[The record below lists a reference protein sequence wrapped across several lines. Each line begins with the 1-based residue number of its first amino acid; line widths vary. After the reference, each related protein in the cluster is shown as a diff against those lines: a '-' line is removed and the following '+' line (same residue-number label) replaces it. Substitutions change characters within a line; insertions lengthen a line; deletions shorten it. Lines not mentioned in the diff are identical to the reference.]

1 MARIKRKIGFSK
13 RVLFAVMLSTAITLT
28 LSSCMP
34 LGSALQL
41 SMEVEDL
48 KDRVDYIEERTE
60 IIRPATVTEVVKV
73 DSKALEEVNKKISN
87 LDDKLSQLD
96 SKSVEFD
103 NELSKLSSD
112 LSQVKANV
120 SKSTDKL
127 SQYDSKFLQLDNKLS
142 QYDSKVAQL
151 TTNFSQLDS
160 KLSQTMGSVSNLQK
174 DNDANKSKI
183 NTLSTSLADVL
194 NRVGSLEKSNNNL
207 LNRIN
212 TIDSQVKQIDVI
224 RKDLDIL
231 SSQLRE
237 VQGSIPTTISQSDV
251 DFLKQLQQQIIELKN
266 AIQSVDPVTLLRL
279 DQGYIY
285 YVVKSGD
292 TLSTIANVY
301 KTALSKI
308 TEVNGIKD
316 PSKISIGQM
325 IKIPVDDPKTFSR
338 VPVKIDPAD
347 VVTYHGQEKNG
358 GKSIGMDIYAR
369 GKDIYPIL
377 PGKVIS
383 VENNRITVDHGNMIM
398 AVYDGINT
406 TLKSGNFV
414 SVDKP
419 LGQCLDIFHFELYI
433 EGEPRDPIRLFTEY
447 KGIFNVTFYTE
458 WDDGKVPDHP
468 TFRIARNGRVPEQF
482 KTIAVDPTVI
492 PVGSLVY
499 MPTLYNTIFI
509 AEDTGS
515 AIKGNRIDVYV
526 SDVAYALSKGIT
538 PHPVYIINP
547 NKG

>member
-13 RVLFAVMLSTAITLT
+13 GILFAVMLSTAITLT

-87 LDDKLSQLD
+87 LDNKLSQLD

-103 NELSKLSSD
+103 NELSQLSSD
-112 LSQVKANV
+112 LSQVKINV

-183 NTLSTSLADVL
+183 NTLSTSLTDVL

-347 VVTYHGQEKNG
+347 IVTYHGQEKNG
-358 GKSIGMDIYAR
+358 GKGIGMDIYAR

-383 VENNRITVDHGNMIM
+383 VENNRITIDHGNMIM

-414 SVDKP
+414 STDKP
-419 LGQCLDIFHFELYI
+419 IGQCLDILHFELYI
-433 EGEPRDPIRLFTEY
+433 EG
-447 KGIFNVTFYTE
+447 
-458 WDDGKVPDHP
+458 
-468 TFRIARNGRVPEQF
+468 
-482 KTIAVDPTVI
+482 
-492 PVGSLVY
+492 
-499 MPTLYNTIFI
+499 
-509 AEDTGS
+509 
-515 AIKGNRIDVYV
+515 
-526 SDVAYALSKGIT
+526 
-538 PHPVYIINP
+538 
-547 NKG
+547 

>member
-13 RVLFAVMLSTAITLT
+13 GILFAVMLSTITLT

-96 SKSVEFD
+96 SKSAEFD
-103 NELSKLSSD
+103 NELSQLSSD
-112 LSQVKANV
+112 LSQVKINV

-183 NTLSTSLADVL
+183 NTLSTSLTDVL

-207 LNRIN
+207 LNRLN

-316 PSKISIGQM
+316 PSKITVGQM

-347 VVTYHGQEKNG
+347 IVTYHGQEKNG
-358 GKSIGMDIYAR
+358 GKGIGMDIYAR

-383 VENNRITVDHGNMIM
+383 VENNRITIDHGNMIM

-414 SVDKP
+414 STDKP
-419 LGQCLDIFHFELYI
+419 IGQCLDILHFELYI

-458 WDDGKVPDHP
+458 WDDGKVPEHP

-499 MPTLYNTIFI
+499 IPTLYNTIFI

-526 SDVAYALSKGIT
+526 SDVALALSKGIT

-547 NKG
+547 DKG

>member
-316 PSKISIGQM
+316 PSKITVGQM

-347 VVTYHGQEKNG
+347 IVTYHGQEKNG
-358 GKSIGMDIYAR
+358 GKGIGMDIYAR

-383 VENNRITVDHGNMIM
+383 VENNRITIDHGNMIM

-414 SVDKP
+414 STDKP
-419 LGQCLDIFHFELYI
+419 IGQCLDILHFELYI

-458 WDDGKVPDHP
+458 WDDGKVPEHP

-499 MPTLYNTIFI
+499 IPTLYNTIFI

-526 SDVAYALSKGIT
+526 SDVVLALSKGIT

-547 NKG
+547 DKG

>member
-1 MARIKRKIGFSK
+1 MARIKRKIGTLK
-13 RVLFAVMLSTAITLT
+13 KVLLGSVFLLIALG

-34 LGSALQL
+34 LGNVLQL

-73 DSKALEEVNKKISN
+73 DSKALEEMNKKVSN
-87 LDDKLSQLD
+87 LSDKLSQLD
-96 SKSVEFD
+96 SKSVELD
-103 NELSKLSSD
+103 NELSQLSSD
-112 LSQVKANV
+112 LSQVKINV

-127 SQYDSKFLQLDNKLS
+127 SQYDSRFLQLDNKLS

-160 KLSQTMGSVSNLQK
+160 KLSQTMGNVSNLQK
-174 DNDANKSKI
+174 DNDENKSKL
-183 NTLSTSLADVL
+183 NTLSTSLTDVL

-207 LNRIN
+207 LNRLN

-231 SSQLRE
+231 SSQIRE

-301 KTALSKI
+301 KTTLSKI

-316 PSKISIGQM
+316 PSKISVGQM
-325 IKIPVDDPKTFSR
+325 IKIPVDDPKAFSR

-347 VVTYHGQEKNG
+347 IAAYHGQEKNG
-358 GKSIGMDIYAR
+358 GKAIGMDIYAR
-369 GKDIYPIL
+369 EKDIYPIL

-383 VENNRITVDHGNMIM
+383 VENNRITIDHGNMIM

-406 TLKSGNFV
+406 TLKAGNFV
-414 SVDKP
+414 STDNP
-419 LGQCLDIFHFELYI
+419 IGQCLDIFHFELYI

-458 WDDGKVPDHP
+458 WDDGKVPEHP

-526 SDVAYALSKGIT
+526 SDVVLALSKGIT

>member
-96 SKSVEFD
+96 SKSAEFD
-103 NELSKLSSD
+103 NELSQLSSD
-112 LSQVKANV
+112 LSQVKINV

-183 NTLSTSLADVL
+183 NTLSTSLTDVL
-194 NRVGSLEKSNNNL
+194 NRVSSLEKSNNNL

-316 PSKISIGQM
+316 PSKITVGQM

-347 VVTYHGQEKNG
+347 IVTYHGQEKNG
-358 GKSIGMDIYAR
+358 GKGIGMDIYAR

-383 VENNRITVDHGNMIM
+383 VENNRITIDHGNMIM

-414 SVDKP
+414 STDKP
-419 LGQCLDIFHFELYI
+419 IGQCLDILHFELYI

-458 WDDGKVPDHP
+458 WDDGKVPEHP

-499 MPTLYNTIFI
+499 IPTLYNTIFI

-526 SDVAYALSKGIT
+526 SDVALALSKGIT

-547 NKG
+547 DKG

>member
-103 NELSKLSSD
+103 NELSQLSSD
-112 LSQVKANV
+112 LSQVKINV

-183 NTLSTSLADVL
+183 NTLSTSLTDVL

-347 VVTYHGQEKNG
+347 IVTYHGQEKNG
-358 GKSIGMDIYAR
+358 GKGIGMDIYAR

-383 VENNRITVDHGNMIM
+383 VENNRITIDHGNMIM

-414 SVDKP
+414 STDKP
-419 LGQCLDIFHFELYI
+419 IGQCLDILHFELYI

-458 WDDGKVPDHP
+458 WDDGKVPEHP

-499 MPTLYNTIFI
+499 IPTLYNTIFI

-526 SDVAYALSKGIT
+526 SDVALALSKGIT

-547 NKG
+547 DKG

>member
-96 SKSVEFD
+96 SKSAEFD
-103 NELSKLSSD
+103 NELSQLSSD
-112 LSQVKANV
+112 LSQVKINV

-347 VVTYHGQEKNG
+347 IVTYHGQEKNG
-358 GKSIGMDIYAR
+358 GKGIGMDIYAR

-383 VENNRITVDHGNMIM
+383 VENNRITIDHGNMIM

-414 SVDKP
+414 STDKP
-419 LGQCLDIFHFELYI
+419 IGQCLDILHFELYI

-458 WDDGKVPDHP
+458 WDDGKVPEHP

-499 MPTLYNTIFI
+499 IPTLYNTIFI

-526 SDVAYALSKGIT
+526 SDVALALSKGIT

-547 NKG
+547 DKG

>member
-96 SKSVEFD
+96 SKSAEFD
-103 NELSKLSSD
+103 NELSQLSSD
-112 LSQVKANV
+112 LSQVKINV

-183 NTLSTSLADVL
+183 NTLSTSLTDVL
-194 NRVGSLEKSNNNL
+194 NRVSSLEKSNNNL

-308 TEVNGIKD
+308 TEINGIKD

-347 VVTYHGQEKNG
+347 IVTYHGQEKNG
-358 GKSIGMDIYAR
+358 GKGIGMDIYAR

-458 WDDGKVPDHP
+458 WDDGKVPEHP

-499 MPTLYNTIFI
+499 IPTLYNTIFI

-526 SDVAYALSKGIT
+526 SDVALALSKGIT

-547 NKG
+547 DKG

>member
-112 LSQVKANV
+112 LSQVKINV

-316 PSKISIGQM
+316 PSKITVGQM

-347 VVTYHGQEKNG
+347 IVTYHGQEKNG
-358 GKSIGMDIYAR
+358 GKGIGMDIYAR

-383 VENNRITVDHGNMIM
+383 VENNRITIDHGNMIM

-414 SVDKP
+414 STDKP
-419 LGQCLDIFHFELYI
+419 IGQCLDILHFELYI

-458 WDDGKVPDHP
+458 WDDGKVPEHP

-499 MPTLYNTIFI
+499 IPTLYNTIFI

-526 SDVAYALSKGIT
+526 SDVALALSKGIT

-547 NKG
+547 DKG

>member
-87 LDDKLSQLD
+87 LDNKLSQLD
-96 SKSVEFD
+96 SKSAEFD
-103 NELSKLSSD
+103 NELSQLSSD
-112 LSQVKANV
+112 LSQVKINV

-316 PSKISIGQM
+316 PSKITVGQM

-347 VVTYHGQEKNG
+347 IVTYHGQEKNG
-358 GKSIGMDIYAR
+358 GKGIGMDIYAR

-383 VENNRITVDHGNMIM
+383 VENNRITIDHGNMIM

-414 SVDKP
+414 STDKP
-419 LGQCLDIFHFELYI
+419 IGQCLDILHFELYI

-458 WDDGKVPDHP
+458 WDDGKVPEHP

-499 MPTLYNTIFI
+499 IPTLYNTIFI

-526 SDVAYALSKGIT
+526 SDVALALSKGIT

-547 NKG
+547 DKG

>member
-87 LDDKLSQLD
+87 LDNKLSQLD
-96 SKSVEFD
+96 SKSAEFD
-103 NELSKLSSD
+103 NELSQLSSD
-112 LSQVKANV
+112 LSQVKINV

-183 NTLSTSLADVL
+183 NTLSTSLTDVL

-347 VVTYHGQEKNG
+347 IVTYHGQEKNG
-358 GKSIGMDIYAR
+358 GKGIGMDIYAR

-383 VENNRITVDHGNMIM
+383 VENNRITIDHGNMIM

-414 SVDKP
+414 STDKP
-419 LGQCLDIFHFELYI
+419 IGQCLDILHFELYI

-458 WDDGKVPDHP
+458 WDDGKVPEHP

-499 MPTLYNTIFI
+499 IPTLYNTIFI

-526 SDVAYALSKGIT
+526 SDVALALSKGIT

-547 NKG
+547 DKG

>member
-13 RVLFAVMLSTAITLT
+13 GILFAVMLSTITLT

-87 LDDKLSQLD
+87 LDNKLSQLD

-103 NELSKLSSD
+103 NELSQLSSD
-112 LSQVKANV
+112 LSQVKINV

-183 NTLSTSLADVL
+183 NTLSTSLTDVL

-207 LNRIN
+207 LNRLN

-316 PSKISIGQM
+316 PSKITVGQM

-347 VVTYHGQEKNG
+347 IVTYHGQEKNG
-358 GKSIGMDIYAR
+358 GKGIGMDIYAR

-383 VENNRITVDHGNMIM
+383 VENNRITIDHGNMIM

-414 SVDKP
+414 STDKP
-419 LGQCLDIFHFELYI
+419 IGQCLDILHFELYI

-458 WDDGKVPDHP
+458 WDDGKVPEHP

-499 MPTLYNTIFI
+499 IPTLYNTIFI

-526 SDVAYALSKGIT
+526 SDVALALSKGIT

-547 NKG
+547 DKG

>member
-13 RVLFAVMLSTAITLT
+13 GILFAVMLSTAITLT

-87 LDDKLSQLD
+87 LDNKLSQLD

-103 NELSKLSSD
+103 NELSQLSSD
-112 LSQVKANV
+112 LSQVKINV

-183 NTLSTSLADVL
+183 NTLSTSLTDVL

-347 VVTYHGQEKNG
+347 IVTYHGQEKNG
-358 GKSIGMDIYAR
+358 GKGIGMDIYAR

-383 VENNRITVDHGNMIM
+383 VENNRITIDHGNMIM

-414 SVDKP
+414 STDKP
-419 LGQCLDIFHFELYI
+419 IGQCLDILHFELYI

-458 WDDGKVPDHP
+458 WDDGKVPEHP

-499 MPTLYNTIFI
+499 IPTLYNTIFI

-526 SDVAYALSKGIT
+526 SDVALALSKGIT

-547 NKG
+547 DKG

>member
-13 RVLFAVMLSTAITLT
+13 GILFAVMLSTITLT

-112 LSQVKANV
+112 LSQVKTNV

-183 NTLSTSLADVL
+183 NTLSTSLTDVL

-207 LNRIN
+207 LNRLN

-347 VVTYHGQEKNG
+347 IVTYHGQEKNG
-358 GKSIGMDIYAR
+358 GKGIGMDIYAR

-383 VENNRITVDHGNMIM
+383 VENNRITIDHGNMIM

-414 SVDKP
+414 STDKP
-419 LGQCLDIFHFELYI
+419 IGQCLDILHFELYI

-458 WDDGKVPDHP
+458 WDDGKVPEHP

-499 MPTLYNTIFI
+499 IPTLYNTIFI

-526 SDVAYALSKGIT
+526 SDVALALSKGIT

-547 NKG
+547 DKG

>member
-547 NKG
+547 DKG

>member
-13 RVLFAVMLSTAITLT
+13 GILFAVMLSTITLT

-87 LDDKLSQLD
+87 LDNKLSQLD
-96 SKSVEFD
+96 SKSAEFD
-103 NELSKLSSD
+103 NELSQLSSD
-112 LSQVKANV
+112 LSQVKINV

-183 NTLSTSLADVL
+183 NTLSTSLTDVL

-207 LNRIN
+207 LNRLN

-347 VVTYHGQEKNG
+347 IVTYHGQEKNG
-358 GKSIGMDIYAR
+358 GKGIGMDIYAR

-383 VENNRITVDHGNMIM
+383 VENNRITIDHGNMIM

-414 SVDKP
+414 STDKP
-419 LGQCLDIFHFELYI
+419 IGQCLDILHFELYI

-458 WDDGKVPDHP
+458 WDDGKVPEHP

-499 MPTLYNTIFI
+499 IPTLYNTIFI

-526 SDVAYALSKGIT
+526 SDVALALSKGIT

-547 NKG
+547 DKG

>member
-13 RVLFAVMLSTAITLT
+13 GILFAVMLSTITLT

-103 NELSKLSSD
+103 NELSQLSSD
-112 LSQVKANV
+112 LSQVKINV

-183 NTLSTSLADVL
+183 NTLSTSLTDVL

-207 LNRIN
+207 LNRLN

-347 VVTYHGQEKNG
+347 IVTYHGQEKNG
-358 GKSIGMDIYAR
+358 GKGIGMDIYAR

-383 VENNRITVDHGNMIM
+383 VENNRITIDHGNMIM

-414 SVDKP
+414 STDKP
-419 LGQCLDIFHFELYI
+419 IGQCLDILHFELYI

-458 WDDGKVPDHP
+458 WDDGKVPEHP

-499 MPTLYNTIFI
+499 IPTLYNTIFI

-526 SDVAYALSKGIT
+526 SDVALALSKGIT

-547 NKG
+547 DKG

>member
-87 LDDKLSQLD
+87 LDNKLSQLD

-103 NELSKLSSD
+103 NELSQLSSD
-112 LSQVKANV
+112 LSQVKINV

-183 NTLSTSLADVL
+183 NTLSTSLTDVL

-347 VVTYHGQEKNG
+347 IVTYHGQEKNG
-358 GKSIGMDIYAR
+358 GKGIGMDIYAR

-383 VENNRITVDHGNMIM
+383 VENNRITIDHGNMIM

-414 SVDKP
+414 STDKP
-419 LGQCLDIFHFELYI
+419 IGQCLDILHFELYI

-458 WDDGKVPDHP
+458 WDDGKVPEHP

-499 MPTLYNTIFI
+499 IPTLYNTIFI

-526 SDVAYALSKGIT
+526 SDVALALSKGIT

-547 NKG
+547 DKG

>member
-87 LDDKLSQLD
+87 LDNKLSQLD

-103 NELSKLSSD
+103 NELSQLSSD
-112 LSQVKANV
+112 LSQVKINV

-308 TEVNGIKD
+308 TEINGIKD

-347 VVTYHGQEKNG
+347 IVTYHGQEKNG
-358 GKSIGMDIYAR
+358 GKGIGMDIYAR

-458 WDDGKVPDHP
+458 WDDGKVPEHP

-499 MPTLYNTIFI
+499 IPTLYNTIFI

-526 SDVAYALSKGIT
+526 SDVALALSKGIT

-547 NKG
+547 DKG

>member
-13 RVLFAVMLSTAITLT
+13 GILFAVMLSTITLT

-96 SKSVEFD
+96 SKSAEFD
-103 NELSKLSSD
+103 NELSQLSSD
-112 LSQVKANV
+112 LSQVKINV

-183 NTLSTSLADVL
+183 NTLSTSLTDVL

-207 LNRIN
+207 LNRLN

-347 VVTYHGQEKNG
+347 IVTYHGQEKNG
-358 GKSIGMDIYAR
+358 GKGIGMDIYAR

-383 VENNRITVDHGNMIM
+383 VENNRITIDHGNMIM

-414 SVDKP
+414 STDKP
-419 LGQCLDIFHFELYI
+419 IGQCLDILHFELYI

-458 WDDGKVPDHP
+458 WDDGKVPEHP

-499 MPTLYNTIFI
+499 IPTLYNTIFI

-526 SDVAYALSKGIT
+526 SDVALALSKGIT

-547 NKG
+547 DKG

>member
-13 RVLFAVMLSTAITLT
+13 GILFAVMLSTITLT

-87 LDDKLSQLD
+87 LDNKLSQLD

-103 NELSKLSSD
+103 NELSQLSSD
-112 LSQVKANV
+112 LSQVKINV

-183 NTLSTSLADVL
+183 NTLSTSLTDVL

-207 LNRIN
+207 LNRLN

-347 VVTYHGQEKNG
+347 IVTYHGQEKNG
-358 GKSIGMDIYAR
+358 GKGIGMDIYAR

-383 VENNRITVDHGNMIM
+383 VENNRITIDHGNMIM

-414 SVDKP
+414 STDKP
-419 LGQCLDIFHFELYI
+419 IGQCLDILHFELYI

-458 WDDGKVPDHP
+458 WDDGKVPEHP

-499 MPTLYNTIFI
+499 IPTLYNTIFI

-526 SDVAYALSKGIT
+526 SDVALALSKGIT

-547 NKG
+547 DKG

>member
-13 RVLFAVMLSTAITLT
+13 GILFAVMLSTAITLT

-87 LDDKLSQLD
+87 LDNKLSQLD

-103 NELSKLSSD
+103 NELSQLSSD
-112 LSQVKANV
+112 LSQVKINV

-183 NTLSTSLADVL
+183 NTLSTSLTDVL

-316 PSKISIGQM
+316 PSKITVGQM

-347 VVTYHGQEKNG
+347 IVTYHGQEKNG
-358 GKSIGMDIYAR
+358 GKGIGMDIYAR

-383 VENNRITVDHGNMIM
+383 VENNRITIDHGNMIM

-414 SVDKP
+414 STDKP
-419 LGQCLDIFHFELYI
+419 IGQCLDILHFELYI

-458 WDDGKVPDHP
+458 WDDGKVPEHP

-499 MPTLYNTIFI
+499 IPTLYNTIFI

-526 SDVAYALSKGIT
+526 SDVALALSKGIT

-547 NKG
+547 DKG

>member
-316 PSKISIGQM
+316 P
-325 IKIPVDDPKTFSR
+325 
-338 VPVKIDPAD
+338 
-347 VVTYHGQEKNG
+347 
-358 GKSIGMDIYAR
+358 
-369 GKDIYPIL
+369 
-377 PGKVIS
+377 
-383 VENNRITVDHGNMIM
+383 
-398 AVYDGINT
+398 
-406 TLKSGNFV
+406 
-414 SVDKP
+414 
-419 LGQCLDIFHFELYI
+419 
-433 EGEPRDPIRLFTEY
+433 
-447 KGIFNVTFYTE
+447 
-458 WDDGKVPDHP
+458 
-468 TFRIARNGRVPEQF
+468 
-482 KTIAVDPTVI
+482 
-492 PVGSLVY
+492 
-499 MPTLYNTIFI
+499 
-509 AEDTGS
+509 
-515 AIKGNRIDVYV
+515 
-526 SDVAYALSKGIT
+526 
-538 PHPVYIINP
+538 
-547 NKG
+547 

>member
-13 RVLFAVMLSTAITLT
+13 GILFAVMLSTITLT

-87 LDDKLSQLD
+87 LDNKLSQLD
-96 SKSVEFD
+96 SKSAEFD
-103 NELSKLSSD
+103 NELSQLSSD
-112 LSQVKANV
+112 LSQVKINV

-183 NTLSTSLADVL
+183 NTLSTSLTDVL

-347 VVTYHGQEKNG
+347 IVTYHGQEKNG
-358 GKSIGMDIYAR
+358 GKGIGMDIYAR

-383 VENNRITVDHGNMIM
+383 VENNRITIDHGNMIM

-414 SVDKP
+414 STDKP
-419 LGQCLDIFHFELYI
+419 IGQCLDILHFELYI

-458 WDDGKVPDHP
+458 WDDGKVPEHP

-499 MPTLYNTIFI
+499 IPTLYNTIFI

-526 SDVAYALSKGIT
+526 SDVALALSKGIT

-547 NKG
+547 DKG

>member
-13 RVLFAVMLSTAITLT
+13 GILFAVMLSTITLT

-87 LDDKLSQLD
+87 LDNKLSQLD

-103 NELSKLSSD
+103 NELSQLSSD
-112 LSQVKANV
+112 LSQVKINV

-316 PSKISIGQM
+316 PSKITVGQM

-347 VVTYHGQEKNG
+347 IVTYHGQEKNG
-358 GKSIGMDIYAR
+358 GKGIGMDIYAR

-383 VENNRITVDHGNMIM
+383 VENNRITIDHGNMIM

-414 SVDKP
+414 STDKP
-419 LGQCLDIFHFELYI
+419 IGQCLDILHFELYI

-458 WDDGKVPDHP
+458 WDDGKVPEHP

-499 MPTLYNTIFI
+499 IPTLYNTIFI

-526 SDVAYALSKGIT
+526 SDVALALSKGIT

-547 NKG
+547 DKG